1 MEKKLIFPAYV
12 MLESENESILR
23 DELAQYKGISGKV
36 QTVLEINPKEEKI
49 LNPVREK
56 ESYRDVQGC
65 DPQWGYASDRRS
77 VKRDGSPDLQNR
89 PA

>member
-36 QTVLEINPKEEKI
+36 QTVLEINPLIEE
-49 LNPVREK
+49 NPVREK
-56 ESYRDVQGC
+56 ESYKDVQGC